1 MYTHTYTPM
10 QSQDSS
16 TKIKYSRLTRRTKE
30 IKNYIY
36 QLRTKL
42 TKTQTRKHTKARF
55 QVGNKTTKTK
65 LTNLLRGKE
74 RKKRKNRYAKLDRG
88 R

>member
-1 MYTHTYTPM
+1 MHIYINTHE
-10 QSQDSS
+10 QSQNSS
-16 TKIKYSRLTRRTKE
+16 TKIKYNRLIWLTKK

-55 QVGNKTTKTK
+55 QVGTKTTKTK